1 MNNTVAISVIVPIYN
16 AEKYL
21 DNSLSSLAQQ
31 TFQDFEVLLIN
42 DGSKDNSA
50 AICKKY
56 SLRDQRFKLFN
67 KENGGSA
74 SARQM
79 GMDNLCGRY
88 CIVCDADDWV
98 EATCWNNFIWP
109 QTMSR

>member
-1 MNNTVAISVIVPIYN
+1 MNKSVAISVIVPIYN

-21 DNSLSSLAQQ
+21 DKSLNSLAQQ

-56 SLRDQRFKLFN
+56 SLSDQRFKLFN

-74 SARQM
+74 SHTIQ
-79 GMDNLCGRY
+79 
-88 CIVCDADDWV
+88 
-98 EATCWNNFIWP
+98 
-109 QTMSR
+109 

>member
-56 SLRDQRFKLFN
+56 SLRDKRFKLFN

-79 GMDNLCGRY
+79 GMDNFMR
-88 CIVCDADDWV
+88 
-98 EATCWNNFIWP
+98 
-109 QTMSR
+109 S